1 MEMLENYIDGKAQAP
16 LSGEYTDIVNPAT
29 GEAYVKAPLSGQ
41 ADVDAAFGAAA
52 RAFKDWRRSTPGE
65 RSLLLFRVADALEGR
80 KDEFV
85 EAECRNTGKPVS
97 FVRDA
102 EFPGTIE
109 HLRFYAAAARDLRG
123 LAGGSFLSGFESTVR
138 REPVGV
144 CGLVS
149 PWNYPLNMAV
159 WKFGPAI
166 AAGNTVVLKPSDTT
180 PVTSLL
186 AAQIIGEILPPGVL
200 NVIAGTRDTGRLL
213 VAHPTPQ
220 LISVTGSERAGIE
233 VSAAAADD
241 LKRVSLEL
249 GGKAPVIVFAD
260 VDVEQTAK
268 SIAGAGFLNAG
279 QDCEAACRVLVHADI
294 HDEFVAALVRAA
306 ENTSYGPPEKTDAS
320 YGPLNSRD
328 QLSKV
333 ESFFA
338 DLPDH
343 AMVRTGG
350 QADRA
355 NGGFYFQPTVVT
367 GVRQR
372 DRIVQEEVFGPVIT
386 VQPFATEQEAI
397 TLANDV
403 RFGLAAGLWTSN
415 HDRVL
420 RVSSELDFGKV
431 WVNCHLEV
439 AAEMPNTGY
448 KHSGHGNDL
457 SVLAIEEYT
466 RVKHIMSAVAT
477 PDHLV

>member
-1 MEMLENYIDGKAQAP
+1 MKMLENYIDGKSIPP
-16 LSGEYTDIVNPAT
+16 LSGEYTDIINPST
-29 GEAYVKAPLSGQ
+29 GEAFAKAPLSGQ
-41 ADVDAAFGAAA
+41 ADVDAAFEAAA
-52 RAFKDWRRSTPGE
+52 RAFKEWRKTTPGE
-65 RSLLLFRVADALEGR
+65 RSLLLFRAADALEAR
-80 KDEFV
+80 ADEFV
-85 EAECRNTGKPVS
+85 EAECQNTGKPVA

-102 EFPGTIE
+102 EFTGTVE
-109 HLRFYAAAARDLRG
+109 YLRFYAAAARDLRG

-149 PWNYPLNMAV
+149 PWNYPLAMAV

-200 NVIAGTRDTGRLL
+200 NVIAGTRETGRLL
-213 VAHPTPQ
+213 VKHPTPE

-233 VSAAAADD
+233 VSASAAED

-249 GGKAPVIVFAD
+249 GGKAPVLVFGD
-260 VDVEQTAK
+260 VDIEETAK
-268 SIAGAGFLNAG
+268 NIAGAGFLNAG
-279 QDCEAACRVLVHADI
+279 QDCEAACRVLVDQAI
-294 HDEFVAALVRAA
+294 HDEFVEALVRAA
-306 ENTSYGPPEKTDAS
+306 ENTSYGAPENTEAT
-320 YGPLNSRD
+320 YGPLNSAEH
-328 QLSKV
+328 LAKV
-333 ESFFA
+333 EGFFA
-338 DLPDH
+338 DLPEH
-343 AMVRTGG
+343 ATVRTGG
-350 QADRA
+350 RGDRQ
-355 NGGFYFQPTVVT
+355 NGGFFFEPTVVT
-367 GVRQR
+367 GVQQR

-386 VQPFATEQEAI
+386 VQPFSSEEEAI

-439 AAEMPNTGY
+439 AVEMPNTGY

-466 RVKHIMSAVAT
+466 RVKHVMSAVSTA
-477 PDHLV
+477 

>member
-1 MEMLENYIDGKAQAP
+1 MELLENFIDGKAVAP
-16 LSGEYTDIVNPAT
+16 LSGDYTDIVDPST
-29 GEAYVKAPLSGQ
+29 GRPYVKAPLSGQ
-41 ADVDAAFGAAA
+41 ADVDAAFDAAA
-52 RAFKDWRRSTPGE
+52 RAFAIWRRTTPGE
-65 RSLLLFRVADALEGR
+65 RSLLLFRVADALAARAE
-80 KDEFV
+80 EFV
-85 EAECRNTGKPVS
+85 EAECRNTGKPVA

-102 EFPGTIE
+102 EFPGTVE
-109 HLRFYAAAARDLRG
+109 YLRFYAAAARDLRG
-123 LAGGSFLSGFESTVR
+123 LAGGSYLAGFESTVR

-149 PWNYPLNMAV
+149 PWNYPLAMAV
-159 WKFGPAI
+159 WKLGPAI

-186 AAQIIGEILPPGVL
+186 AAQVIGEVLPPGVL
-200 NVIAGTRDTGRLL
+200 NVIAGTRETGRLM

-233 VSAAAADD
+233 VSASAADD

-249 GGKAPVIVFAD
+249 GGKAPVLVFGD
-260 VDVEQTAK
+260 VDVEATAA
-268 SIAGAGFLNAG
+268 SIAGAGFRNAG
-279 QDCEAACRVLVHADI
+279 QDCEAACRVLVAAEI
-294 HDEFVAALVRAA
+294 HDEFVEALVRAA
-306 ENTSYGPPEKTDAS
+306 EATSYGPPSDTDAT
-320 YGPLNSRD
+320 YGPLNSAEH
-328 QLSKV
+328 LAKV

-338 DLPDH
+338 DLPEH
-343 AMVRTGG
+343 ATVRTGG
-350 QADRA
+350 RADRA
-355 NGGFYFQPTVVT
+355 GGGYFFRPTVVT

-386 VQPFATEQEAI
+386 VQPFGSEEEAVA
-397 TLANDV
+397 LANDV

-420 RVSSELDFGKV
+420 RVTADLDFGKA
-431 WVNCHLEV
+431 WANCHLEV
-439 AAEMPNTGY
+439 AVEMPNTGY

-466 RVKHIMSAVAT
+466 RVKHVMSAVSPAS
-477 PDHLV
+477 

>member
-1 MEMLENYIDGKAQAP
+1 MEMLKNYIDGKALAP

-29 GEAYVKAPLSGQ
+29 GVAYVKAPLSGQ

-52 RAFKDWRRSTPGE
+52 QAFKTWRRTTPGE
-65 RSLLLFRVADALEGR
+65 RSLLLFRVADALEAR
-80 KDEFV
+80 IDEFV
-85 EAECRNTGKPVS
+85 EAECLNTGKPVA

-123 LAGGSFLSGFESTVR
+123 LAGGSFLLGFESTVR

-200 NVIAGTRDTGRLL
+200 NIIAGTRETGRML
-213 VAHPTPQ
+213 VAHPTPE

-233 VSAAAADD
+233 VSTSAAAD

-249 GGKAPVIVFAD
+249 GGKAPVLVFAD
-260 VDVEQTAK
+260 VDIEQTAQN
-268 SIAGAGFLNAG
+268 IAGAGFLNAG
-279 QDCEAACRVLVHADI
+279 QDCEAACRVLVAAEV
-294 HDEFVAALVRAA
+294 HDEFVDALIRAA
-306 ENTSYGPPEKTDAS
+306 EGTLFGPPEKTDAT
-320 YGPLNSRD
+320 YGPLNSAEH
-328 QLSKV
+328 LTKV
-333 ESFFA
+333 ESFFS

-343 AMVRTGG
+343 ASVRTGG
-350 QADRA
+350 QADHSD
-355 NGGFYFQPTVVT
+355 GGFYFQPTVVT
-367 GVRQR
+367 GVQQR

-386 VQPFATEQEAI
+386 VQPFSTEDEAVA
-397 TLANDV
+397 LANDV
-403 RFGLAAGLWTSN
+403 RFGLAAGLWTTN

-466 RVKHIMSAVAT
+466 RVKHVMSAVA
-477 PDHLV
+477 PA

>member
-1 MEMLENYIDGKAQAP
+1 MDRLQNFIDGKAVEP
-16 LSGEYTDIVNPAT
+16 LSGEYTDVIDPTT
-29 GEAYVKAPLSGQ
+29 GEAFVQAPLSGQ
-41 ADVDAAFGAAA
+41 ADVDAAFRSAA
-52 RAFKDWRRSTPGE
+52 RAFTTWKRSTPGE
-65 RSLLLFRVADALEGR
+65 RSLLLFRIADALEAR

-85 EAECRNTGKPVS
+85 EAECRNTGKPVA

-123 LAGGSFLSGFESTVR
+123 LAGGQFLSGFESTVR

-159 WKFGPAI
+159 WKFGPAL

-186 AAQIIGEILPPGVL
+186 AAGIIGEILPPGVL
-200 NVIAGTRDTGRLL
+200 NVIAGTRETGRLI
-213 VAHPTPQ
+213 VAHPTPE
-220 LISVTGSERAGIE
+220 LISITGSERAGIE
-233 VSAAAADD
+233 VSAAAAAD

-249 GGKAPVIVFAD
+249 GGKAPVLVFED
-260 VDVEQTAK
+260 VDVRRAAEA
-268 SIAGAGFLNAG
+268 IAGAGFLNAG
-279 QDCEAACRVLVHADI
+279 QDCEAACRVLVADVV
-294 HDEFVAALVRAA
+294 HDAFVDALVDAA
-306 ENTSYGPPEKTDAS
+306 KSTAYGPPSDPDAT
-320 YGPLNSRD
+320 YGPLNSEA
-328 QLSKV
+328 QLTKV
-333 ESFFA
+333 ESFFT
-338 DLPDH
+338 DLPAH
-343 AMVRTGG
+343 ATVLTGG
-350 QADRA
+350 KADRA
-355 NGGFYFQPTVVT
+355 GGGYYFEPTVVAD
-367 GVRQR
+367 VQQH

-386 VQPFATEQEAI
+386 VQRFSSEDEAVA
-397 TLANDV
+397 LANDV
-403 RFGLAAGLWTSN
+403 RFGLAAGLWTTN

-420 RVSSELDFGKV
+420 RVGADLDFGKV

-466 RVKHIMSAVAT
+466 RVKHVMSAVA
-477 PDHLV
+477 PA

>member
-1 MEMLENYIDGKAQAP
+1 MEMLENYINGKALAP

-29 GEAYVKAPLSGQ
+29 GEAYAKAPLSGR
-41 ADVDAAFGAAA
+41 ADVDAAFEAAA

-65 RSLLLFRVADALEGR
+65 RSLMLFRVADALEAR

-123 LAGGSFLSGFESTVR
+123 LAGGSFLAGFESTVR

-186 AAQIIGEILPPGVL
+186 AARIIGEILPPGVL

-213 VAHPTPQ
+213 VAHPTPE

-233 VSAAAADD
+233 VSGSAADD

-249 GGKAPVIVFAD
+249 GGKAPVLVFAD
-260 VDVEQTAK
+260 VDVEETAT

-279 QDCEAACRVLVHADI
+279 QDCEAACRVLVDRDI

-306 ENTSYGPPEKTDAS
+306 ENTSYGPPEADAT
-320 YGPLNSRD
+320 YGPLNSGD
-328 QLSKV
+328 QLAKV

-343 AMVRTGG
+343 ATVRAGG
-350 QADRA
+350 RADRA

-386 VQPFATEQEAI
+386 VQPFATEEEAI
-397 TLANDV
+397 SLANDV

-466 RVKHIMSAVAT
+466 RVKHVMSAVAT
-477 PDHLV
+477 A

>member
-1 MEMLENYIDGKAQAP
+1 MELLQNYIDGKAVAP
-16 LSGEYTDIVNPAT
+16 LSGEYTDIINPAT
-29 GEAYVKAPLSGQ
+29 GEAYIKAPLSNE
-41 ADVDAAFGAAA
+41 ADVDAAFDAAT
-52 RAFKDWRRSTPGE
+52 RAFKTWRRTTPGE
-65 RSLLLFRVADALEGR
+65 RSLLLFRVADALEAR
-80 KDEFV
+80 MDEFV
-85 EAECRNTGKPVS
+85 AAECLNTGKPVA

-109 HLRFYAAAARDLRG
+109 YLRFYAAAARDLRG

-144 CGLVS
+144 CALVA
-149 PWNYPLNMAV
+149 PWNYPLAMAV

-200 NVIAGTRDTGRLL
+200 NVVSGTRDTGRLM
-213 VAHPTPQ
+213 VAHPTPE

-233 VSAAAADD
+233 VSRSAADD

-249 GGKAPVIVFAD
+249 GGKAPVLVFDD
-260 VDVEQTAK
+260 VDIEQTAQ
-268 SIAGAGFLNAG
+268 SIAGAGYLNAG
-279 QDCEAACRVLVHADI
+279 QDCEAACRVLVAAEI
-294 HDEFVAALVRAA
+294 HDEFVEALVRAA
-306 ENTSYGPPEKTDAS
+306 EATTYGPPENTDAT
-320 YGPLNSRD
+320 YGPLNSD
-328 QLSKV
+328 AHLAKV
-333 ESFFA
+333 ESFFT

-343 AMVRTGG
+343 ASVRTGG
-350 QADRA
+350 KADRA
-355 NGGFYFQPTVVT
+355 DGGFYFQPTVVT
-367 GVRQR
+367 GVEQH

-386 VQPFATEQEAI
+386 VQPFASEEEAVV
-397 TLANDV
+397 LANDV
-403 RFGLAAGLWTSN
+403 RFGLAAGLWTAN
-415 HDRVL
+415 HERVL

-439 AAEMPNTGY
+439 AVEMPNTGY

-466 RVKHIMSAVAT
+466 RVKHVMSAVASA
-477 PDHLV
+477 

>member
-1 MEMLENYIDGKAQAP
+1 MDKLDNHIDGKAVAP
-16 LSGEYTDIVNPAT
+16 LSGEYTDVIDPTT
-29 GEAYVKAPLSGQ
+29 GQAYVRAPLSGQ
-41 ADVDAAFGAAA
+41 ADVDAAFQAAA
-52 RAFKDWRRSTPGE
+52 RAFTSWKRTTPGE
-65 RSLLLFRVADALEGR
+65 RSLLLFRVADALEAR

-85 EAECRNTGKPVS
+85 EAECRNTGKPVA

-102 EFPGTIE
+102 EFPGTVE

-123 LAGGSFLSGFESTVR
+123 LAGGSFLPGFESTVR
-138 REPVGV
+138 REPIGV

-186 AAQIIGEILPPGVL
+186 AARIIGEILPPGVL
-200 NVIAGTRDTGRLL
+200 NVIAGTRETGKLL
-213 VAHPTPQ
+213 VAHPTPE

-233 VSAAAADD
+233 VSTSAARD

-249 GGKAPVIVFAD
+249 GGKAPVLVFDD
-260 VDVEQTAK
+260 VDLVETATA
-268 SIAGAGFLNAG
+268 IAAAGFINAG
-279 QDCEAACRVLVHADI
+279 QDCEAATRVLVADTVY
-294 HDEFVAALVRAA
+294 DSFVDTLVDVARA
-306 ENTSYGPPEKTDAS
+306 TGYGPPSDLGAT
-320 YGPLNSRD
+320 YGPLNSEEHLR
-328 QLSKV
+328 KV
-333 ESFFA
+333 EGFFT
-338 DLPDH
+338 DLPAH
-343 AMVRTGG
+343 ATVLTGG
-350 QADRA
+350 KADRA
-355 NGGFYFQPTVVT
+355 DGGFYFEPTVVSD
-367 GVRQR
+367 VRQD

-386 VQPFATEQEAI
+386 VQRFSSEDEAVA
-397 TLANDV
+397 LANDV
-403 RFGLAAGLWTSN
+403 RFGLAAGLWTTN

-420 RVSSELDFGKV
+420 RVGADLDFGKV

-466 RVKHIMSAVAT
+466 RVKHVMSAVA
-477 PDHLV
+477 PA

>member
-1 MEMLENYIDGKAQAP
+1 MDLLENYIDGKALAP
-16 LSGEYTDIVNPAT
+16 LSGDYTDIVDPTT
-29 GEAYVKAPLSGQ
+29 GEAYVRAPLSGQ
-41 ADVDAAFGAAA
+41 ADVDAAFEAAA
-52 RAFKDWRRSTPGE
+52 RAFRSWRRTTPGE
-65 RSLLLFRVADALEGR
+65 RSLLLFRVADALEAR

-85 EAECRNTGKPVS
+85 EAECRNTGKPVA

-102 EFPGTIE
+102 EFPGVVE
-109 HLRFYAAAARDLRG
+109 YLRFYAAAARDLRG
-123 LAGGSFLSGFESTVR
+123 LAGGSFLAGFESTVR

-144 CGLVS
+144 VGLVS
-149 PWNYPLNMAV
+149 PWNYPLAMAV

-166 AAGNTVVLKPSDTT
+166 AAGNTAVLKPSDTT
-180 PVTSLL
+180 PVTSLM
-186 AAQIIGEILPPGVL
+186 AAQVIGELLPPGVL
-200 NVIAGTRDTGRLL
+200 NVVAGTRETGRLI
-213 VAHPTPQ
+213 VAHPTPE

-233 VSAAAADD
+233 VSVSAAED

-249 GGKAPVIVFAD
+249 GGKAPVLVFGD
-260 VDVEQTAK
+260 VDVQQTAED
-268 SIAGAGFLNAG
+268 IAGAGFLNAG
-279 QDCEAACRVLVHADI
+279 QDCEAACRVLVAEEI
-294 HDEFVAALVRAA
+294 HDEFVEALVRAA
-306 ENTSYGPPEKTDAS
+306 EATTYGPPSDTGAT
-320 YGPLNSRD
+320 YGPLNSAEH
-328 QLSKV
+328 LSKV

-343 AMVRTGG
+343 ATVRTGG

-355 NGGFYFQPTVVT
+355 GGGFYFQPTVVT

-386 VQPFATEQEAI
+386 VQPFASEDEAV

-439 AAEMPNTGY
+439 AVEMPNTGY

-457 SVLAIEEYT
+457 SVYAIEEYT
-466 RVKHIMSAVAT
+466 RVKHVMSAVAAS
-477 PDHLV
+477 